1 MPCQLDQSV
10 LYPTYE
16 ADRRRLVLNSPARRI
31 SGGSGVCKFYV
42 LQSIVLIFLQVLN
55 VCTLPVSPKASPR
68 NSPFTSPRGS
78 NQWSN
83 SSRHPSF
90 GDASSASI
98 SRRGSRFD
106 VEIRETPQEEAEAVE
121 ADKQKKLSVT
131 GSCSGVNSTPKG
143 SRQHL
148 TIPTKTSK
156 ELSSSSDTLSGF
168 KV

>member
-1 MPCQLDQSV
+1 M
-10 LYPTYE
+10 
-16 ADRRRLVLNSPARRI
+16 
-31 SGGSGVCKFYV
+31 
-42 LQSIVLIFLQVLN
+42 
-55 VCTLPVSPKASPR
+55 SPKASPR

-121 ADKQKKLSVT
+121 ADKQKKLSVIGA
-131 GSCSGVNSTPKG
+131 GSSGANSTPKG

-148 TIPTKTSK
+148 TIPTKNSK